1 MSLDLIPYGLPLRSP
16 MATSHAIVA
25 DRRGA
30 LVRLDDHGTIGWG
43 DLCPMPGWSV
53 QEFESLHDQVDMA
66 GLRLDEDMIGDV
78 LDTLVGAPEA
88 RAALAGAAADV
99 LAQEAGLSLAAH
111 LAPEPLERAD
121 ESWSDVAAP
130 SSSDTGRVRI
140 VGYSIPSCSRYVSY
154 CDAS

>member
-1 MSLDLIPYGLPLRSP
+1 MSLDLIPYELPLRSP

-25 DRRGA
+25 NRRGA

-78 LDTLVGAPEA
+78 LDTLVGARPGL
-88 RAALAGAAADV
+88 RSPALPQMCSPKKPDCRS
-99 LAQEAGLSLAAH
+99 QHISHPNRSNGLRSTPPS
-111 LAPEPLERAD
+111 APPTSPR
-121 ESWSDVAAP
+121 
-130 SSSDTGRVRI
+130 R
-140 VGYSIPSCSRYVSY
+140 
-154 CDAS
+154 

>member
-1 MSLDLIPYGLPLRSP
+1 MSLDLIPYDLPLRSP

-99 LAQEAGLSLAAH
+99 LAKKPDCRSQHISHPNRSNGLRST
-111 LAPEPLERAD
+111 P
-121 ESWSDVAAP
+121 P
-130 SSSDTGRVRI
+130 SVPPTSPRR
-140 VGYSIPSCSRYVSY
+140 
-154 CDAS
+154 